1 MTPVMY
7 VLRRLHGLILHLLVV
22 LIFDILSDTSVNALL
37 AFFCMLPLSLSARNF
52 WFDIADHDFPFLEFV
67 SYKIIPVKMLFTS
80 VG

>member
-1 MTPVMY
+1 MLSFIM
-7 VLRRLHGLILHLLVV
+7 LVV

-37 AFFCMLPLSLSARNF
+37 AFFCMLPLRLSARNF